1 MADKITR
8 NDVLSYMAAQGE
20 LLSLKDIQALL
31 PQEVAERTLRRW
43 LAEEVESGRIIKQGE
58 KRATRYQIIVKD
70 KAPSFKFLAYK
81 SPEKQQQILKQLRD
95 LWTHTS
101 TAIEGNT
108 LTLGDTHFLLEE
120 GLTISGKP
128 IKEHQEIIGHASA
141 IELLY
146 QSIDKAVDVDLCF
159 ELHKAIQSE
168 IIYDIDKPNGKW
180 KVVPNGTYTVDK
192 NDKQVYL
199 EYAHP
204 RHVAVL
210 VEEVVNLLNSEESQ
224 CIQLEEAHCWYAKV
238 HAAIAHIHPFWD
250 GNGRIARL
258 LANVPLLK
266 SGLPP
271 IIIPKEKRREY
282 IQILASYEAAIGQ
295 LDNTTGAWPQ
305 LDKLQEF
312 EEFCLGCY
320 QETLLIIH

>member
-1 MADKITR
+1 MVNKLNRDDII
-8 NDVLSYMAAQGE
+8 SYLAASE
-20 LLSLKDIQALL
+20 KSLSLKEIQALL
-31 PQEVAERTLRRW
+31 PQVIAERTLRRW
-43 LAEEVESGRIIKQGE
+43 LADAVESGRIIKQGQ
-58 KRATRYQIIVKD
+58 KRATRYQTIAINKT
-70 KAPSFKFLAYK
+70 PNFKFLANK
-81 SPEKQQQILKQLRD
+81 SSEQQQQILKQLRD

-101 TAIEGNT
+101 TALEGNT

-146 QSIDKAVDVDLCF
+146 QSIEQVIDVELCF

-168 IIYDIDKPNGKW
+168 IIYDIEKPNGKW

-192 NDKQVYL
+192 NNQQIYL
-199 EYAHP
+199 EYAKP
-204 RHVAVL
+204 QHVP
-210 VEEVVNLLNSEESQ
+210 LLMSELINQLNNEKNQ
-224 CIQLEEAHCWYAKV
+224 NIQLEEAHIYYARV

-282 IQILASYEAAIGQ
+282 IQLLASYEMAIGQ
-295 LDNTTGAWPQ
+295 LNNKTGVWPQ
-305 LDKLQEF
+305 IEKLQVF
-312 EEFCLGCY
+312 EQFCLSCY
-320 QETLLIIH
+320 QTTLDIIN